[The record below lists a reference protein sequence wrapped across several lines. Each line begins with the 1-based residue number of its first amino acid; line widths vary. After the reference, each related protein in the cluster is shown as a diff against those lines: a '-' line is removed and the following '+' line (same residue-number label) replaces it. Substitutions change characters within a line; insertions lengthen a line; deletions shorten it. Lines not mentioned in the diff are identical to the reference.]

1 MAFLENQTRPNEF
14 ETYYIKNPTSNI
26 IFQGSPPW
34 EIHVVGN
41 DLVATQLLGDF
52 GLTNI
57 SILDCNWSLYPT
69 KTNLITFNASNQI
82 NVIGTTLYFNG
93 NPIATTSNISN
104 VSDWSLYVALQA
116 VQMCNF
122 NLVWGANT
130 LNGSTGSLLF
140 NGNPIAGTLP
150 SNWSAYPALSNV
162 DFCNHLISNITG
174 VVSTGNFNVA
184 TGAGCNLTVNG
195 SPLTFTPSNW
205 ANYPAVGDVNLSNHN
220 LEHFSNIYTDQTNS
234 SWIATAPVGAL
245 NNVNIN
251 LLTDGTTNVG
261 GAAPNRINL
270 TAQNGYYGQIN
281 LTANSGL
288 SNVSPLG
295 GVVNI
300 IANGGFANPGT
311 SASYGGT
318 INITANSGP
327 LAEIYLTS
335 KVVTTAASVLSYA
348 GVITP
353 PLSTDGYNF
362 IYGTGGVNICAGAPS
377 VIPNTIGTTYIYGTT
392 GIELG
397 SSVYIY
403 DGIYPYSTSNLLI
416 SSRTGSLF
424 NIEYVNTILMGSTV
438 SGVLTGNGTISNCG
452 NFTMATTAG
461 SDVGAITHLATI
473 NGLALSNYQTC
484 NWASFAASGDVNMS
498 NHNITTCCNIATV
511 QINSLPMSNYLVSNW
526 ANYQATANIDFN
538 SKNLNSAGVLTFST
552 TAVNAGQISNV
563 TTINTVALSNYLAC
577 NWASFVATANVNLNS
592 NTICNVPTIAMSVG
606 GAISNVSTI
615 NGVAYPP
622 TGSWVPTATSQ
633 LNMCNFG
640 IINISN
646 LSNVS
651 NINGSAISAFT
662 ASNWSSYPA
671 ISNLNMLTFS
681 IANCSNLETFGINSL
696 PMSNYLVSNWSS
708 NVAKTDVNMCNF
720 SLTNVSNINGSPAR
734 GYVGFDVFVMS
745 NAPAGGTGSQFA
757 PFSNV
762 AAALTF
768 IAATYTNPCNA
779 INLHIGPGVYVGNI
793 TINQTNI
800 YVRAM
805 SEPQAGPVIIN
816 GNITVN
822 LCSNVPTQQA
832 LGAISFIDVAGTVAV
847 NFFSTAAGGT
857 YTVEGCQITTTTG
870 SAITTAAQAAAGPT
884 GTVSYVNLI
893 ANILTASSTTTTTSL
908 VLNAGNVMYATQ
920 NKMTVAG
927 LQDIVYIGG
936 GGSYASVQNVYINT
950 NATSTVKPLIN
961 YNLTSATINTGGTNA
976 CQFDTMAYTST
987 TADTGTGG
995 KCCIAFT
1002 NSLAMTFNILNCSL
1016 VCEGART
1023 TNGTATQ
1030 YLCIQGGGGGT
1041 ITFLQY
1047 LNAGGPTANH
1057 YPAASSTFIRP
1068 TYYVTAS

>member
-1 MAFLENQTRPNEF
+1 MAYLENQTRPNTY

-34 EIHVVGN
+34 EIHVVGQ
-41 DLVATQLLGDF
+41 DLVATQLLGDL
-52 GLTNI
+52 GLVNI

-69 KTNLITFNASNQI
+69 KTNLITFNASNQL

-162 DFCNHLISNITG
+162 NFCNFLISNITG
-174 VVSTGNFNVA
+174 VASTGNFNVA

-195 SPLTFTPSNW
+195 SPLTFNPSNW

-220 LEHFSNIYTDQTNS
+220 LTHFSNIYSDQTNS

-362 IYGTGGVNICAGAPS
+362 IYGTGGVNICAGAPA
-377 VIPNTIGTTYIYGTT
+377 VIPNVIGTTYIYGTT

-403 DGIYPYSTSNLLI
+403 NGIYPYSGSNLLI

-438 SGVLTGNGTISNCG
+438 SGVLTGQGTISNCG

-461 SDVGAITHLATI
+461 SDVGAITHLANI
-473 NGLALSNYQTC
+473 NALPISNYRTC
-484 NWASFAASGDVNMS
+484 NWASFAASADVNMS
-498 NHNITTCCNIATV
+498 NHNITSCCNIATV
-511 QINSLPMSNYLVSNW
+511 QINSLPMSNYLASNW
-526 ANYQATANIDFN
+526 ANYQATANIEIN

-577 NWASFVATANVNLNS
+577 NWASFVATANLDLNS
-592 NTICNVPTIAMSVG
+592 KTICNLPTIVMSVG
-606 GAISNVSTI
+606 GAISNVSQI

-622 TGSWVPTATSQ
+622 TGSWVPTATST

-681 IANCSNLETFGINSL
+681 IANCSNLETFGINTL
-696 PMSNYLVSNWSS
+696 PMSNYLVSNWSYS
-708 NVAKTDVNMCNF
+708 NAKIDVNFCNF
-720 SLTNVSNINGSPAR
+720 SIANLGSINNSPAR
-734 GYVGFDVFVMS
+734 GYVGYDVFVMS

-757 PFSNV
+757 PFSTP

-793 TINQTNI
+793 TIAQTNI
-800 YVRAM
+800 HVRSM
-805 SEPQAGPVIIN
+805 TGSITGPTRIN
-816 GNITVN
+816 GNITIN

-832 LGAISFIDVAGTVAV
+832 LGSLSFIDIAGTVAV
-847 NFFSTAAGGT
+847 TFFSTAAGGT
-857 YTVEGCQITTTTG
+857 YTVEGCGITTTT
-870 SAITTAAQAAAGPT
+870 ATAFVSTSQISAGPT
-884 GTVSYVNLI
+884 GTLSYVNLI
-893 ANILTASSTTTTTSL
+893 ANTLTSSSTTTANYL
-908 VLNAGNVMYATQ
+908 VQNNGNVMYATQ

-927 LQDIVYIGG
+927 LQTMVYTGS
-936 GGSYASVQNVYINT
+936 GGSYASTQNVYINT
-950 NATSTVKPLIN
+950 NATSTVQPIIL
-961 YNLTSATINTGGTNA
+961 YNQTSLALNTNGTNA

-987 TADTGTGG
+987 TADTGTNL
-995 KCCIAFT
+995 KCCIRFI
-1002 NSLAMTFNILNCSL
+1002 NSIPIVFNALNNSF

-1023 TNGTATQ
+1023 TNGVATQ
-1030 YLCIQGGGGGT
+1030 YVCIQNGGGNT
-1041 ITFLQY
+1041 TTFLQY
-1047 LNAGGPTANH
+1047 LNAGGPTAH
-1057 YPAASSTFIRP
+1057 YYPPASPTFIRP
-1068 TYYVTAS
+1068 TYYVTAT